1 MRTINPDTVKDIV
14 VIAEFESAMYH
25 EIKFDDYTVEWYG
38 ETAWILG
45 KGKRFEGM
53 VRVDDSQDRCQ
64 KTRRIILM
72 SIINLWEAIKSAC
85 KFRPPNY
92 VAILQNE
99 ECQNLVIEWCREYG
113 LPYIGDSENSV
124 SLYSS
129 IDPER
134 LGPEI
139 SVLIENDSLEEK
151 INMILYSGCDA
162 LRFLQDIHAIS
173 NRFWHWF
180 DDVENERP
188 LSMQRYNFAGNAI
201 YYIDVRDGVPYLEL
215 AYSSILA
222 LARMQLL
229 ASIVSNPKKGYNSV
243 KRCKMCHKW
252 FIGRKNLEYCYN
264 PCDRRKNKSLK
275 ADTREI
281 NQ

>member
-1 MRTINPDTVKDIV
+1 MRTINPGTVKNNI

-25 EIKFDDYTVEWYG
+25 EIKFDNYTVEWYG
-38 ETAWILG
+38 ETAWIIG
-45 KGKRFEGM
+45 KGKRYEGM

-85 KFRPPNY
+85 KFRLPNY
-92 VAILQNE
+92 AAILQNE
-99 ECQNLVIEWCREYG
+99 ECQNLIIEWCREYG
-113 LPYIGDSENSV
+113 LPYIGDSEKSV

-129 IDPER
+129 IDLEGLSTGMNMHIDIYDIGIETYKR
-134 LGPEI
+134 LN
-139 SVLIENDSLEEK
+139 SS
-151 INMILYSGCDA
+151 CDA

-173 NRFWHWF
+173 NRFWQWR
-180 DDVENERP
+180 DDVEHGRP
-188 LSMQRYNFAGNAI
+188 LSLQRYNFAGNAV

-215 AYSSILA
+215 SYSSILA

-229 ASIVSNPKKGYNSV
+229 ASIVSNPKEGHNSV

-252 FIGRKNLEYCYN
+252 FIGRKNLEYCYL

-275 ADTREI
+275 VDTQEI